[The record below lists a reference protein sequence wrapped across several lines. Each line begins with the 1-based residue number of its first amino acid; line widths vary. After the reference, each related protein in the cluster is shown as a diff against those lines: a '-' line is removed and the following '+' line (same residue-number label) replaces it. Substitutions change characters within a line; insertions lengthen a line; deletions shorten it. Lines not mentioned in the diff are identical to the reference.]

1 MEAPN
6 EVMDELEVGDTIKL
20 NTHNQPF
27 TVTDVMFD
35 GEMIDIEGPRGGAKA
50 LVENVKSGNV
60 AVMNGKSKEGTI
72 TEINVR

>member
-6 EVMDELEVGDTIKL
+6 EVMHGLEVGDMVEV
-20 NTHNQPF
+20 NTHSQTF

-50 LVENVKSGNV
+50 LVENVKSGSV
-60 AVMNGKSKEGTI
+60 AVMNGKSKEGTV